1 MPKTSTPLPQL
12 IPNRIKSAVNR
23 VKPLVWDA
31 TLDVKVF
38 VGPESEGVLTTFED
52 ALAFEYVPINNG
64 YCFGQPEWLNRWF
77 KVDVPAASKEES
89 GKRYL
94 YWNCNGETTI
104 YINGQP
110 WCGIDVGHPEAPL
123 PDEECTLYLDVGT
136 YQTGMGVCL
145 PGDVPHLGNP
155 DMHGLRFNSASIK
168 VRNELAFDVLHDIQV
183 LSFLMQKNMSDLGWD
198 VPCIGHTKTLDKAPL
213 FFRKLLK
220 QLNDSVDVF
229 DSGTLEEFS
238 KALKAIYSN
247 FPAADWAGKVSYVG
261 HSHLDLVW
269 MWPEAVTKRKTTHTF
284 ATMLRLMEKYPEFIY
299 QMSQPYLMHELKKTH
314 PEQYEEVIARIGE
327 NRWDAT
333 GGFEVEADT
342 MIPVGEALS
351 RALLY
356 GQKRFKELNGEIT
369 DTLWI
374 PDVFGY
380 NQCLPQICVLGGI
393 KNFYTTKMTWS
404 AVTKFPHNS
413 FVWQGADGSEVLTHL
428 ANVGYNSDSIPSE
441 AIDSMQK
448 YAQADVHDE
457 ILIAAGYGDGAG
469 GTTEGHMER
478 VRRMSNLATVP
489 KASWTTVSD
498 FFDRLEEVRD
508 DLPVYRGELYLEYH
522 RGTMTTQA
530 DFKCL
535 YRRAERAMQTYEAM
549 CALSGKNAEN
559 VEDWLRIIFCQFHDA
574 IPGSSIQLV
583 YDQLNP
589 ELETIAEKYFEASSA
604 AISDDEMILITNPL
618 LVGNSAMIELNASAG
633 NTVEANGKV
642 CPSQVIGNK
651 LIAKIDLKPLES
663 VNIKVL
669 EESIDL
675 NVVEANAEGMSNGII
690 DVAFNSNGHVEEIVI
705 EGESLQLDDYI
716 RFMLHDDQPFMFDA
730 WDVDHSI
737 NWLKS
742 ETAEKLNLTVVES
755 GAARAVVR
763 GSASIGEASTL
774 VVDYIVEAGSL
785 YLKFNVKVD
794 WHENHKLLRLEV
806 PTLYKNDRARYGCPF
821 GSVERSQRPGLQH
834 EETMWEVA
842 GSRWMAVTDGMDN
855 GLAIITESKYGFG
868 SKDGLAHLSLL
879 RSSFTSDNG
888 SIKHE
893 SILADQGHH
902 EIEFSIGRFAT
913 GAGNMMSTASAVEA
927 LYTKPVI
934 SNGIPMDIPVYFE
947 ELKTVTPSWF
957 KTLDNGS
964 GYLVRLHEIMAVNGA
979 FILRTSEP
987 VKDVCIV
994 DLFENKIGD
1003 VDKISDTEFRV
1014 KYTQNQII
1022 SLKIEK

>member
-12 IPNRIKSAVNR
+12 IPNRIKRAVNR
-23 VKPLVWDA
+23 VKSIVWFKTYD
-31 TLDVKVF
+31 LKVF
-38 VGPESEGVLTTFED
+38 VGPESEGVLTTIED
-52 ALAFEYVPINNG
+52 ALNFDYVPINNG
-64 YCFGQPEWLNRWF
+64 DCFGQPEWLNRWF
-77 KVDVPAASKEES
+77 KVEIPAAAKDES
-89 GKRYL
+89 GKRYF

-123 PDEECTLYLDVGT
+123 PDEACTLYLDVGT

-145 PGDVPHLGNP
+145 PGDVPHLDNP
-155 DMHGLRFNSASIK
+155 DMHGFRFNSASIK
-168 VRNELAFDVLHDIQV
+168 IRNELAFDVLHDIQV
-183 LSFLMQKNMSDLGWD
+183 LSFLMQKNMSTLGWD
-198 VPCIGHTKTLDKAPL
+198 VPCIGHTKILAKAPL

-220 QLNDSVDVF
+220 QLNDAVDVF
-229 DSGTLEEFS
+229 DSDTLEEFS
-238 KALKAIYSN
+238 KALKTIYSN

-269 MWPEAVTKRKTTHTF
+269 MWPEAVTKKKTIHTF

-299 QMSQPYLMHELKKTH
+299 QMSQPYLLYELKKTH
-314 PEQYEEVIARIGE
+314 PEQYKEVVARIKE
-327 NRWDAT
+327 KRWDAT

-356 GQKRFKELNGEIT
+356 GQKRFEKLTGDVT

-380 NQCLPQICVLGGI
+380 NQCLPQICTLGGI

-428 ANVGYNSDSIPSE
+428 ANVGYNSDSIPNE
-441 AIDSMQK
+441 AIDSMQN

-457 ILIAAGYGDGAG
+457 LLIAAGYGDGGG

-489 KASWTTVSD
+489 KTSWTTVSD
-498 FFDRLEEVRD
+498 FFDRLETVRD
-508 DLPVYRGELYLEYH
+508 ELPVYRGELYLEYH
-522 RGTMTTQA
+522 RGTMTTHA
-530 DFKCL
+530 DFKYL

-549 CALSGKNAEN
+549 CALRGETPVNID
-559 VEDWLRIIFCQFHDA
+559 DWLRIIFCQFHDA

-583 YDQLNP
+583 YNQLNP
-589 ELETIAEKYFEASSA
+589 ELETIAEKYLKAASAS
-604 AISDDEMILITNPL
+604 ISDDDAILISNPL
-618 LVGNSAMIELNASAG
+618 LVENSAMVELDAAAG
-633 NTVEANGKV
+633 NSVEANGRI
-642 CPSQVIGNK
+642 CPSQVAGDK
-651 LIAKIDLKPLES
+651 LFAKIDLQPLES

-669 EESIDL
+669 EEIIETP
-675 NVVEANAEGMSNGII
+675 VIEASAEKMSNGII
-690 DVAFNSNGHVEEIVI
+690 DVAFNSNGHVKEIIV
-705 EGESLQLDDYI
+705 EGENLQLENYI
-716 RFMLHDDQPFMFDA
+716 RFMMHNDQPFMFDA

-742 ETAEKLNLTVVES
+742 ETAKKLDLSVVEV

-763 GSASIGEASTL
+763 GAASIGEASTI
-774 VVDYIVEAGSL
+774 VVDYIIEAGSP
-785 YLKFNVKVD
+785 YLKFALKVD
-794 WHENHKLLRLEV
+794 WHEDHKLLRLEV
-806 PTLYKNDRARYGCPF
+806 PTLYKNERARYGCPF

-879 RSSFTSDNG
+879 RSPFTSDND

-893 SILADQGHH
+893 NILADQGNH
-902 EIEFSIGRFAT
+902 EIEFAVGRFET
-913 GAGNMMSTASAVEA
+913 GAGNTISTASAAES

-934 SNGIPMDIPVYFE
+934 SNGIPMDIPVCLE
-947 ELKTVTPSWF
+947 NLKTVTPSWF
-957 KTLDNGS
+957 KTLDNGN
-964 GYLVRLHEIMAVNGA
+964 GYLIRLHEVMAVNGS
-979 FILRTSEP
+979 FLLKTSDS

-1003 VDKISDTEFRV
+1003 VDKISDTEFKV
-1014 KYTQNQII
+1014 YYTQNQII